1 MNQNEEV
8 KDSKHYRPNPN
19 VNLKCRF
26 YEETYP
32 SADDLVVVE
41 IKDVVENGAYVRLL
55 EYNNIEGMIT
65 PNEYS
70 TVKWRSLHK
79 LFKVG
84 TEEVVVVLRVDT
96 EKGYIDLSKKRVLP
110 EQINDCRERYRKA
123 KLVHNI
129 LWNVAD
135 KTGIDLEKLYEDIGW
150 PLYEKFGHAYDAF
163 KISLVDPE
171 KVFKDITMNE
181 EVQKKLFDVIKLKL
195 APQAMEIRADFEMT
209 CYTAEGIDGIKDAL
223 REGLKKATP
232 QVNLQLKVKSAPI
245 YMAFATTREKNEG
258 VRVVTEALQAIEA
271 KIKEKKGTYVL
282 KEAPRVVGDKGEKDI
297 QEMIK
302 ALEQKPVSDDEED
315 NDEAMNV
322 DIEGM
327 EETKKND
334 NDEEEDEEDD
344 KE

>member
-1 MNQNEEV
+1 MNADENKEG
-8 KDSKHYRPNPN
+8 KYHRPNPN

-26 YEETYP
+26 YEDKYP

-41 IKDVVENGAYVRLL
+41 IKDVVDNGAYVRLL

-70 TVKWRSLHK
+70 TVKWKSLHK

-84 TEEVVVVLRVDT
+84 TEEIVMVLRVDT

-110 EQINDCRERYRKA
+110 EQINEARERYRKA

-135 KTGIDLEKLYEDIGW
+135 KTGIDLEKLYEEIGW
-150 PLYEKFGHAYDAF
+150 PLYKKFNHAYDAF
-163 KISLVDPE
+163 RMSLEEPE
-171 KVFKDITMNE
+171 KVFGDIKMTE
-181 EVQKKLFDVIKLKL
+181 DVKKKLFDVIKLKL
-195 APQAMEIRADFEMT
+195 APQAMEIRADFELT
-209 CYTAEGIDGIKDAL
+209 CFTAEGIDGIKEAL

-258 VRVVTEALQAIEA
+258 VRVVTEALEAIEA
-271 KIKEKKGTYVL
+271 KIKEKKGTYIL
-282 KEAPRVVGDKGEKDI
+282 KEAPRVIGDKGEKDI

-302 ALEQKPVSDDEED
+302 ALEQRPVSDDEED

-322 DIEGM
+322 DVEGM
-327 EETKKND
+327 EETGKKSD
-334 NDEEEDEEDD
+334 DDDEEEEDDD

>member
-1 MNQNEEV
+1 MNASEE
-8 KDSKHYRPNPN
+8 SKEAKYHRPNPN

-26 YEETYP
+26 YEAKYP
-32 SADDLVVVE
+32 EADDLVVVE

-55 EYNNIEGMIT
+55 EYNDIEGMIT

-70 TVKWRSLHK
+70 TMKWRSLHK

-96 EKGYIDLSKKRVLP
+96 EKGYIDLSKKRVLV
-110 EQINDCRERYRKA
+110 EQINDCKERYRKA
-123 KLVHNI
+123 KIVHQI

-150 PLYEKFGHAYDAF
+150 PLYKKFGHAYDAF
-163 KISLVDPE
+163 KISLVEEE
-171 KVFKDITMNE
+171 KVFKDLNIPHD
-181 EVQKKLFDVIKLKL
+181 VYKKLVDVIKVKL
-195 APQAMEIRADFEMT
+195 APKAMEIRADFELT
-209 CYTAEGIDGIKDAL
+209 CFTFEGIDGIKEAL

-232 QVNLQLKVKSAPI
+232 QVDLQIKVKSAPI

-258 VRVVTEALQAIEA
+258 IRVVTEALQAIEA
-271 KIKEKKGTYVL
+271 KIKERKGTYVL

-302 ALEQKPVSDDEED
+302 ALEQKQMSEDEED

-322 DIEGM
+322 DVEGM
-327 EETKKND
+327 EAAKNV
-334 NDEEEDEEDD
+334 EEEEEEEDD